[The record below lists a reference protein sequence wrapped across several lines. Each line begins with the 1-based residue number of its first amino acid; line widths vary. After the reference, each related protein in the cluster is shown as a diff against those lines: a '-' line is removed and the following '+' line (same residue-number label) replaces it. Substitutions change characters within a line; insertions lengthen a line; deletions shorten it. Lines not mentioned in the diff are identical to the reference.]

1 MVKSIAP
8 LLFLFLAVAA
18 CNQPQPTTQ
27 AGLPGKFYGEQFA
40 PENAVSVQKAIE
52 LYRAGNL
59 QDVKGIDDIAA
70 KGLPLQ
76 IEGPVTGA
84 CQHKGCWMTMQEAGA
99 ADELFVRFL
108 DYSFFV
114 PKDLA
119 GKTAV
124 IKGNF
129 YQDTTSIEDLRHYAE
144 DEGKSAEEIA
154 QITEPKLEFK
164 FYASGVYVKE

>member
-1 MVKSIAP
+1 MKHFV
-8 LLFLFLAVAA
+8 LFFYLIVLVAA
-18 CNQPQPTTQ
+18 CSNPQPTTKQ
-27 AGLPGKFYGEQFA
+27 GLPGQFYGEQFT
-40 PENAVSVQKAIE
+40 PEQPINVAKAIE

-59 QDVKGIDDIAA
+59 QEVVGIDDIKT

-76 IEGPVTGA
+76 VESPVTGA
-84 CQHKGCWMTMQEAGA
+84 CQHKGCWMTLQDAGGS
-99 ADELFVRFL
+99 DELFVRFL
-108 DYSFFV
+108 GYSFFV

-129 YQDTTSIEDLRHYAE
+129 YQDTTSVDDLKHYAE
-144 DEGKSAEEIA
+144 DEGKTAEEIA
-154 QITEPKLEFK
+154 QITEPKLEYK

>member
-1 MVKSIAP
+1 MMKSIAP
-8 LLFLFLAVAA
+8 VLFLLLALAA

-40 PENAVSVQKAIE
+40 PENHVGVQKAIE

-59 QDVKGIDDIAA
+59 QDVKGIDDIAT

-76 IEGPVTGA
+76 IEGPVTSA

-99 ADELFVRFL
+99 ADELFVRFF

-129 YQDTTSIEDLRHYAE
+129 YQDTTSVEDLRHYAE
-144 DEGKSAEEIA
+144 DEGQSAEEIA
-154 QITEPKLEFK
+154 KITEPKLEFK

>member
-1 MVKSIAP
+1 MRILAP
-8 LLFLFLAVAA
+8 LAFAMTILFA

-27 AGLPGKFYGEQFA
+27 AGLPGKFYGEQFV
-40 PENAVSVQKAIE
+40 PEQPVNVQKAIE
-52 LYRAGNL
+52 LYGAGNL
-59 QDVKGIDDIAA
+59 QDVKGIDDISV

-76 IEGPVTGA
+76 IEAPVTSA
-84 CQHKGCWMTMQEAGA
+84 CQHKGCWMTLQDASAE
-99 ADELFVRFL
+99 DELFVRFF

-129 YQDTTSIEDLRHYAE
+129 YQDTTSVADLRHYAE
-144 DEGKSAEEIA
+144 DEGLSAEEVA
-154 QITEPKLEFK
+154 KITEPKVEYK
-164 FYASGVYVKE
+164 FYASGVYVKD